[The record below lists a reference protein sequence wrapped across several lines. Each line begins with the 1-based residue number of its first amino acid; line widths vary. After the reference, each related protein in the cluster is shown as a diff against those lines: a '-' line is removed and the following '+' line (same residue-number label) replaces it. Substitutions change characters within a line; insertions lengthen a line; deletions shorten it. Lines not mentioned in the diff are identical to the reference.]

1 MNDQQ
6 QTPVDEVVQA
16 EEVSAVVALA
26 NIRAAVGDTEGRLTN
41 GELVERCRDLCAEV
55 KRLREGVEE
64 RAVVGCETC
73 IHRTHNRADSNC
85 YFCCAGSNYKLDKSA
100 TSCKN
105 IPPGIRGNGIGGR
118 GEPAADIR

>member
-16 EEVSAVVALA
+16 EEVSALVALA

-55 KRLREGVEE
+55 KRLHGGVVECLRENAHLADGDDCTL
-64 RAVVGCETC
+64 RALK
-73 IHRTHNRADSNC
+73 A
-85 YFCCAGSNYKLDKSA
+85 LLKS
-100 TSCKN
+100 
-105 IPPGIRGNGIGGR
+105 
-118 GEPAADIR
+118 